1 MHVAPP
7 QFAAHVQTP
16 GLEHQPPL
24 KHPDG
29 QTAEGEYGRSNN
41 KLKVVRQN
49 SRVAHREPVHVDG
62 HVHVFPALHVPPLE
76 HTGEQ
81 TARKRQQMFK

>member
-1 MHVAPP
+1 MSENKPLEKTEIFPYIILSRNEQSFSTVREREYIRVVHVKPP

-29 QTAEGEYGRSNN
+29 QTAE
-41 KLKVVRQN
+41 
-49 SRVAHREPVHVDG
+49 
-62 HVHVFPALHVPPLE
+62 
-76 HTGEQ
+76 
-81 TARKRQQMFK
+81 

>member
-1 MHVAPP
+1 MVHVEPP

-29 QTAEGEYGRSNN
+29 QTAET
-41 KLKVVRQN
+41 
-49 SRVAHREPVHVDG
+49 D
-62 HVHVFPALHVPPLE
+62 
-76 HTGEQ
+76 
-81 TARKRQQMFK
+81 QQDYQD